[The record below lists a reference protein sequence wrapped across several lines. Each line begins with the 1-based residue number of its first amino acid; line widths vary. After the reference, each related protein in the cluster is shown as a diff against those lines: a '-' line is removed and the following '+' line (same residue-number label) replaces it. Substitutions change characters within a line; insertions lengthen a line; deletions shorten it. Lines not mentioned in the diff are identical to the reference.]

1 MLKVRLV
8 KHKCLHLLM
17 VYCDFP
23 GLENGDL
30 KTNPNEIVE
39 KVTDRAD
46 LFTGFIHENYL
57 EYFPDIQSAFKCAE
71 NLELAS
77 RLAKDSV
84 ILCQALKFNLS
95 ATFYCLMMITPFGI
109 GIINANLFDFSF
121 ITPFSRT
128 FT

>member
-1 MLKVRLV
+1 MI
-8 KHKCLHLLM
+8 
-17 VYCDFP
+17 YCDFP

-84 ILCQALKFNLS
+84 ILCQARKFNLS

-109 GIINANLFDFSF
+109 GIAMQNSLILVSSPISQERLPECFDQ
-121 ITPFSRT
+121 RCDDH
-128 FT
+128 